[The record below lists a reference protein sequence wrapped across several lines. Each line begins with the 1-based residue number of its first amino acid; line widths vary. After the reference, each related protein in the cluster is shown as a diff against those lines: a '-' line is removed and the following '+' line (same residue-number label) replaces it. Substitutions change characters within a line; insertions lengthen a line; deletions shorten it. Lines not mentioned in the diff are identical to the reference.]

1 METFK
6 SPSSE
11 KLANTNVESDPTGRF
26 DRSTETLGRGA
37 YKTVYR
43 AFDNDLGIEVAWNAI
58 GIDSLDTATTQRF
71 LSEIDLLSRLKHPN
85 IIQLLHA
92 WTRKEDGKFCFIT
105 ELMTS
110 GTLSSYL
117 RKIQGPIK
125 KRVLVNWC
133 KQILTGLEYLH
144 NQSPPVIHRDLKAE
158 NILVNGNTVPQATLK
173 ISDLGLATVKSAN
186 VVSSVLGTPGWMAPE
201 LFEEGG
207 FDERVD
213 IFAFGMC
220 VLEMITKEYPY
231 SELQTQV
238 QVLRKITNGI
248 RPAAMDKVED
258 REVREFI
265 ELCIQKDP
273 SLRPSAT
280 ELLQHPFLTTPCI
293 PMPRLADRQTESPIP
308 NASPEALMSPLYP
321 TYDTIS
327 ASHHQYQVRDLN
339 PNDKWH
345 RRPPGDL
352 HLEIVGPHA
361 DGVLIRLAYNG
372 QEIKFPYTD
381 SDSPS
386 GIVQEMIKEGLVDE
400 EDLQDVESAILG
412 VLETWQRS
420 SPKPFLLDR
429 ASETLFDVRGME
441 RTDSVASD
449 KPSLAASEKSN
460 VEILDK
466 ISATKEKDLLEKI
479 AEIKEKGLP
488 DKIAEMQLNALNNLA
503 KPQPAQ
509 PRVSLL
515 DLQQA
520 QLQKG
525 SIL

>member
-1 METFK
+1 METF
-6 SPSSE
+6 SPLPSLPSNE
-11 KLANTNVESDPTGRF
+11 RLATVNVESDPTGRF
-26 DRSTETLGRGA
+26 DRSNEVLGRGA
-37 YKTVYR
+37 YKTVWR
-43 AFDNDLGIEVAWNAI
+43 AFDNELGIEVAWNAI
-58 GIDSLDTATTQRF
+58 GIESLDQATRQRF

-92 WTRKEDGKFCFIT
+92 WTRKEDGKFVFIT
-105 ELMTS
+105 ELLTS

-117 RKIQGPIK
+117 RRIKGPVQ

-144 NQSPPVIHRDLKAE
+144 SQSPPVIHRDLKAE

-201 LFEEGG
+201 LFEESG

-220 VLEMITKEYPY
+220 VLEIITKEYPY

-258 REVREFI
+258 REEREFI

-273 SLRPSAT
+273 SLRPSAKH
-280 ELLQHPFLTTPCI
+280 LLQHPFLTTP
-293 PMPRLADRQTESPIP
+293 PRNVPHDLVRKDSPIP
-308 NASPEALMSPLYP
+308 QPSSEQMISTSYP
-321 TYDTIS
+321 SGYDTIS

-345 RRPPGDL
+345 ARRPPGDL
-352 HLEIVGPHA
+352 HLEIVEGDA
-361 DGVLIRLAYNG
+361 QSVVVRLAYKG
-372 QEIKFPYTD
+372 QEIRFPYTG

-386 GIVQEMIKEGLVDE
+386 GVVEEMIREGLVDE
-400 EDLQDVESAILG
+400 EDKLDVETAILS
-412 VLETWQRS
+412 VLENWTQRNS
-420 SPKPFLLDR
+420 SPKRSPLLDKPQVDKPR
-429 ASETLFDVRGME
+429 TDKPAMETLLDVPNSAVNSAVRAE
-441 RTDSVASD
+441 RANSVTER
-449 KPSLAASEKSN
+449 PQEEK
-460 VEILDK
+460 
-466 ISATKEKDLLEKI
+466 KEKD
-479 AEIKEKGLP
+479 LP
-488 DKIAEMQLNALNNLA
+488 DKIAEMSLLALSNLA
-503 KPQPAQ
+503 KPQTQQ
-509 PRVSLL
+509 PRLSLL
-515 DLQQA
+515 DLQQ
-520 QLQKG
+520 QQSQKS